1 MKDESYTPDW
11 VVKAVKHVLM
21 SIELDPTSNHFV
33 KLGVHNYTQ
42 HDNCFVQDWSKHLTD
57 HKTVYMNPPFSQGG
71 LFLSELHKYLTNGA
85 IDYAITLTLP
95 GLLHNKK
102 SSWMFS
108 SKFCKSL
115 AFPIGRI
122 NFENNGNSND
132 RDALFTFWSN
142 NDDKTDQFNSVF
154 RDLKSPLLNR
164 VHRVNGSLIT
174 QPMHSKVEPETQTS
188 IIFT

>member
-1 MKDESYTPDW
+1 MKDESYTPNW
-11 VVKAVKHVLM
+11 IVNAVKDVLI
-21 SIELDPTSNHFV
+21 SIELDPTSNSFV
-33 KLGVHNYTQ
+33 KLGVNNYTQ
-42 HDNCFVQDWSKHLTD
+42 HDNCFVQDWSKHLTE

-71 LFLSELHKYLTNGA
+71 LFLSELHKYLKNGA

-115 AFPIGRI
+115 AFPIGRV

-142 NDDKTDQFNSVF
+142 HDDKTDKFNSVF
-154 RDLKSPLLNR
+154 RELKSPLLNR
-164 VHRVNGSLIT
+164 VHRVNGCFIT
-174 QPMHSKVEPETQTS
+174 QPLHSKVEPDIQTG
-188 IIFT
+188 IVFT